1 MLAGDPGISQNWPAQ
16 AEAIPQNTNHK
27 KQTKKETDAPES
39 QNIVGR
45 KAGGGHRQTR
55 EKRERLKVEDNV
67 LLESPNVCA
76 SHVGMVMHIPIL
88 VRMFPDQ
95 NSQKSALR
103 VTQVCLS
110 THLTILCLPHK
121 QEKLNHLNKVETGEM
136 QVRLGKAPST
146 HLKSRTAEGSCQ

>member
-1 MLAGDPGISQNWPAQ
+1 M
-16 AEAIPQNTNHK
+16 
-27 KQTKKETDAPES
+27 
-39 QNIVGR
+39 
-45 KAGGGHRQTR
+45 
-55 EKRERLKVEDNV
+55 
-67 LLESPNVCA
+67 CA

-95 NSQKSALR
+95 NSQWSALR